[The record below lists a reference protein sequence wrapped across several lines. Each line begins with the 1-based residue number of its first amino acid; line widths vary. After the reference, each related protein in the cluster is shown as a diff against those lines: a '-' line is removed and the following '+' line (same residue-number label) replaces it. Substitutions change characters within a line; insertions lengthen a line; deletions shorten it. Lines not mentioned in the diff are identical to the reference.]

1 MNNSTAHTFH
11 IPVMG
16 LGFTIDTPIKVA
28 KYGISSVVSI
38 MEDHLIEEMRKVHS
52 KNYNKEYNPISAKD
66 IDRRYKRIMSYLNLM
81 NEIVQDQIVE
91 LRKSDF
97 TENSELTKYF
107 SLLPEETNAKK
118 LYRRMREMKDTKIK
132 RGMQKELKSMVL
144 PGSIDVNI
152 MTKLDNSNLDEN
164 GNELPEIYSD
174 AKSAL
179 KGFALSDLSSSIIFS
194 AGMNPKLFS
203 YCEQFDDFF
212 PNERGEIKKKII
224 LKVSDFRS
232 AQVQG
237 KMFAKK
243 GIWVSEFRI
252 ESGLNCGGHA
262 FATNGLLLGP
272 ILEEFKEK
280 RDELFYELYELC
292 KESLMKSGRNPM
304 LKLPSISLKVQ
315 GGIGTSE
322 ENDFLTQ
329 QYQLDGT
336 GWGSPFLLVPES
348 TNVDD
353 STLSALINS
362 KREDFYLS
370 NSSPLGVPFNNFKNC
385 TSELQRLERI
395 AKNRAGSPCYKKFL
409 SFNTEFTERPIC
421 TASRQY
427 QMLKIKEIEESNS
440 SPESKQ
446 KQIYKTLEK
455 ECLCEGLGTSAILT
469 NKGQLSHNLTAV
481 SICPGPNLYFFKE
494 TYKLKEM
501 VDHIYGRAN
510 ILTKINRPHIFYNEA
525 ILYLDYLKKE
535 IEDKSEDMTE
545 KTRVYLQ
552 GFKDNLEKGLNYYS
566 GLIST
571 VKENSKIR
579 IELMASQIE
588 SLKMKL
594 NKLDVVGC
602 TLN

>member
-1 MNNSTAHTFH
+1 MNNSTSHTFH

-52 KNYNKEYNPISAKD
+52 KKFNKEYLPILSKD
-66 IDRRYKRIMSYLNLM
+66 VDRRCKRIMSYLNLM

-91 LRKSDF
+91 LKKGDF

-118 LYRRMREMKDTKIK
+118 LYRRMCNIEDPKIK
-132 RGMQKELKSMVL
+132 RGIQKDLKSMVL

-152 MTKLDNSNLDEN
+152 MTKLDNTNLDEN
-164 GNELPEIYSD
+164 GNVLPESYSD

-179 KGFALSDLSSSIIFS
+179 KGFALSNLSSSIIFS

-212 PNERGEIKKKII
+212 PNEKGEIKKKVI

-280 RDELFYELYELC
+280 RDELFYELYDLC
-292 KESLMKSGRNPM
+292 KDALLKSGRNPM
-304 LKLPSISLKVQ
+304 IKLPSMSLKVQ

-329 QYQLDGT
+329 QYDLDGT

-348 TNVDD
+348 TNVDEV
-353 STLSALINS
+353 TLSALIKS

-385 TSELQRLERI
+385 TSEIQRLERI

-427 QMLKIKEIEESNS
+427 QLLKIKEIEKSELSQAL
-440 SPESKQ
+440 KQ
-446 KQIYKTLEK
+446 KQILSTLEK
-455 ECLCEGLGTSAILT
+455 ECLCEGLGTSAIIT

-481 SICPGPNLYFFKE
+481 SICPGPNLYFFKD

-501 VDHIYGRAN
+501 VDHIYGRSN
-510 ILTKINRPHIFYNEA
+510 ILTKTNRPHIFYNEA
-525 ILYLDYLKKE
+525 LLYLDYLKKE
-535 IEDKSEDMTE
+535 IDNRSEEMNEKS
-545 KTRVYLQ
+545 RIYLQ

-566 GLIST
+566 NLISSI
-571 VKENSKIR
+571 KENSKIR
-579 IELMASQIE
+579 IDLMSSQIE
-588 SLKMKL
+588 LLKKKL
-594 NKLDVVGC
+594 NKLEVAGNYVI
-602 TLN
+602 